1 MFIYLNGKK
10 EEIEE
15 KMSISKF
22 LEKKRIRPEVVTV
35 ELNGQII
42 DREKFKDR
50 FLQEEDKVEF
60 VYYMG
65 GGSGILRGGTLWLSW

>member
-1 MFIYLNGKK
+1 VTKVFIYLNGKK

-15 KMSISKF
+15 NMSILKL
-22 LEKKRIRPEVVTV
+22 LERGRIRPEVVTV

-42 DREKFKDR
+42 DQKKFKDT
-50 FLQEEDKVEF
+50 FLSEEDEVEL

-65 GGSGILRGGTLWLSW
+65 GGISWLSW